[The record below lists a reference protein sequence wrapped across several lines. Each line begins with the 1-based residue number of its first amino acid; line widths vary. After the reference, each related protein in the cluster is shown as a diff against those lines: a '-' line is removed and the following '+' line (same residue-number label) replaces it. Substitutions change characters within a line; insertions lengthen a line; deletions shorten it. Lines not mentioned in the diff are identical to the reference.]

1 MIATCPWIV
10 DSFAAIIKG
19 STRGSLLQSLWG
31 SPRRPGNKSCSL
43 LLALSCVDMIA
54 PRIFGNWLIA
64 KVLRRMLGFPWG
76 GIVWAGIEFCHE
88 EVDLF
93 MAEEFRDNAEAPFLE
108 RGGDCFEISHEY
120 TFLINWNKPHL
131 WWGTSIGLTVRSG
144 PILVPEGQKVIAPP
158 FMAGDR
164 F

>member
-1 MIATCPWIV
+1 
-10 DSFAAIIKG
+10 
-19 STRGSLLQSLWG
+19 
-31 SPRRPGNKSCSL
+31 
-43 LLALSCVDMIA
+43 MIA

-144 PILVPEGQKVIAPP
+144 PILVPEGQKVIAQP